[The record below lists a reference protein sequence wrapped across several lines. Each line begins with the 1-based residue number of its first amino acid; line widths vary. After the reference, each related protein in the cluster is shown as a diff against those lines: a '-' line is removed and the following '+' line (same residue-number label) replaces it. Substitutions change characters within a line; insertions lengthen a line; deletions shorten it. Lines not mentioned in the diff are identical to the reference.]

1 MCNAFSFSICLHKD
15 LCRVV
20 GSLQPGQIEILVIVT
35 TTATYSEELAAC
47 FEDAQDDQALDP
59 LYNICFKTVRSI
71 KPVTSSQAN
80 KEENYW
86 LALGRLSTA
95 LQTALKALPGGHEL
109 LEQIL
114 DPLKLD
120 NGFEKS
126 AQFANGAHQASRIQF
141 WEMVVAHVVSIEEA
155 LQGCSSATQ
164 A

>member
-1 MCNAFSFSICLHKD
+1 MCNAFSFSVCLHKD

-20 GSLQPGQIEILVIVT
+20 GSLQPGQIEILVNVT

-80 KEENYW
+80 KKEKYW

-95 LQTALKALPGGHEL
+95 LSAALKALPGGHEL

-141 WEMVVAHVVSIEEA
+141 WEMVVAHVESIEEA